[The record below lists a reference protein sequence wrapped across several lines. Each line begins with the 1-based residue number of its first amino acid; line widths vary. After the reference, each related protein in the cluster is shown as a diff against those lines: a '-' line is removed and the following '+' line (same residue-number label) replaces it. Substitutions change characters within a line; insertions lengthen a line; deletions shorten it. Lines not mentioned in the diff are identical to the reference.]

1 MPMEMNPTPHQ
12 DMTGLQQAFETFNE
26 VSGQLQASY
35 DGLQQRAAQLQT
47 ELNIANQERAEEAQ
61 RNHELANQL
70 TALLEALPGAVIM
83 LDENGTVKQINSVAS
98 HFLGEPLQD
107 LEWTMV
113 SSRAFENHSGDL
125 NGDLTLR
132 DGRRISLAQKAME
145 PGPGRVLLLTD
156 VSEHRKIQEL
166 LARHQRLVAMGEM
179 AAALAHQIRTP
190 LSAALL
196 YTSNASHA
204 ELDASQR
211 QTMLDNA
218 TSCLHDLE
226 QLISDMLQFAR
237 GASQSE
243 NSFDLSDVLDT
254 LTTSLAPIKKADQ
267 QLDIEQVTTTT
278 RLTGNKEALSGAILN
293 LATNAFQA
301 AGPQACVTI
310 TTAITPLQIE
320 IRVSDNGPGV
330 SPDIK
335 DKIFKPFF
343 TSRSDGTG
351 LGLAVAQSVVRAHG
365 GEIVLKD
372 NPSGGAQFI
381 VCLPTTHCNKTDTNN
396 TALITTL
403 AKDEAA

>member
-1 MPMEMNPTPHQ
+1 MEMNPTPHQ

-35 DGLQQRAAQLQT
+35 DGLQQRAVQLQA

-70 TALLEALPGAVIM
+70 TTLLEALPGAVIM
-83 LDENGTVKQINSVAS
+83 LDENGRVKQINSVAS

-166 LARHQRLVAMGEM
+166 LARHQRLAAMGEM

-196 YTSNASHA
+196 YTSNASHTELNA
-204 ELDASQR
+204 EQR
-211 QTMLDNA
+211 QAMLDNA

-237 GASQSE
+237 GANQSE
-243 NSFDLSDVLDT
+243 SRFDLSDLLDT
-254 LTTSLAPIKKADQ
+254 LTTSLAPIKKAGQ
-267 QLDIEQVTTTT
+267 QLDIEKVTTST
-278 RLTGNKEALSGAILN
+278 RLTGNKEALAGAILN

-301 AGPQACVTI
+301 AGSQARVEI

-320 IRVSDNGPGV
+320 IQVSDNGPGV
-330 SPDIK
+330 TPEIR

-381 VCLPTTHCNKTDTNN
+381 VRLPVSNCIKTDLKA
-396 TALITTL
+396 TALVTTL